1 MRTAAEAE
9 LFVPENQQ
17 ETLRQ
22 SLGTYND
29 SLAKLR
35 IELASIHSEIY
46 SYELARKEGSDVL
59 AVASVAADPS
69 VQDLVGQRQAAEKE
83 LRRIE
88 GEKKPGHPEYLAK
101 LEEIQKIE
109 KRIDAQV
116 GTIYEKL
123 KTRLRLAE
131 RNESYLVGQ
140 IHRTEQEGYRVK
152 QASTTYELQK
162 ADAAS
167 QRKVYD
173 FVSETLNRLS
183 VSSQLVTMNN
193 NLSILDRAIEPRN
206 PVKPRKVLSLALG
219 CLLGLVIGVIAV
231 LFLDYLDNTV
241 RSPEDIEQY
250 LGLGILGIIPR
261 YRDREAVGPR
271 EAFQSLRTSILFS
284 SHNREKNLLLLTSAG
299 PQEGKS
305 STVALLGRAMASAG
319 DRVLIVDCDLRR
331 PTQHQH
337 LGVPREPGITNYLME
352 AGDTGYA
359 AFTRPTEIPTLSV
372 MPCGVI
378 PPNPPDLIG
387 HPKFR
392 ALLDKLKTDYD
403 WVIIDSPPIATL
415 ADSVVL
421 ASMSDLMIMVIKH
434 NQNDRDLI
442 RRSLKRLRDI
452 DVRIAGA
459 VLNAVDLDHRYYG
472 DYYYSGQGDDL
483 GRRSARKG
491 PRRDSDKTGRDSK
504 KVAL

>member
-1 MRTAAEAE
+1 
-9 LFVPENQQ
+9 
-17 ETLRQ
+17 
-22 SLGTYND
+22 
-29 SLAKLR
+29 
-35 IELASIHSEIY
+35 
-46 SYELARKEGSDVL
+46 
-59 AVASVAADPS
+59 
-69 VQDLVGQRQAAEKE
+69 
-83 LRRIE
+83 
-88 GEKKPGHPEYLAK
+88 
-101 LEEIQKIE
+101 
-109 KRIDAQV
+109 
-116 GTIYEKL
+116 
-123 KTRLRLAE
+123 
-131 RNESYLVGQ
+131 
-140 IHRTEQEGYRVK
+140 
-152 QASTTYELQK
+152 
-162 ADAAS
+162 
-167 QRKVYD
+167 VYD